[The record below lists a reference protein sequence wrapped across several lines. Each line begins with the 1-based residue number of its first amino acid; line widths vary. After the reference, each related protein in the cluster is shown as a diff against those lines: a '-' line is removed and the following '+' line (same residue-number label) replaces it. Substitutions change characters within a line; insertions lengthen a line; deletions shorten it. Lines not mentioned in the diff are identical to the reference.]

1 MIKGEIMTLKTFA
14 IVVEGDVAGTIT
26 LDDTWEGENVPRLIA
41 ALESDPKIIPS
52 SEEVQFGWTWDG
64 NTFIQPGV

>member
-1 MIKGEIMTLKTFA
+1 MTLKTFA

-41 ALESDPKIIPS
+41 ALESNPQILPAPL
-52 SEEVQFGWTWDG
+52 EVQFGWTWNG
-64 NTFIQPGV
+64 TNFISPGA

>member
-1 MIKGEIMTLKTFA
+1 MTLKTFA

-41 ALESDPKIIPS
+41 ALESDPKIIFA

-64 NTFIQPGV
+64 TNFISPGE

>member
-1 MIKGEIMTLKTFA
+1 MTLKNFA

-41 ALESDPKIIPS
+41 ALESNPQIVPAPVEAK
-52 SEEVQFGWTWDG
+52 FGWTWDG
-64 NTFIQPGV
+64 TNFIQPEA